1 MVNYEKI
8 TEAELDQYLALS
20 YLPFRKEKVNFS
32 DRHNFI
38 SLLVSRLKLFGLL
51 EEFGENIIC
60 FLTLEASHEKQT
72 LPDDE
77 KLLVVEV
84 FCADIRLMKMAALK
98 CYHEN
103 IDTIKEKI
111 KKMGSKSPYDRTES
125 VE

>member
-38 SLLVSRLKLFGLL
+38 NLLVSRLKMFDLL

-77 KLLVVEV
+77 NLLVVEV
-84 FCADIRLMKMAALK
+84 FCADIRLIKMAALK

-103 IDTIKEKI
+103 TDIIKEKI
-111 KKMGSKSPYDRTES
+111 RKMGSKSPYDRTES
-125 VE
+125 IE